1 VPGPELGGAGA
12 RVLVAAIQQLATARS
27 HDEIQRIVRGSARRL
42 VASDGATFVL
52 RDGQRCHYVDEDA
65 ISALWK
71 GQRFASESCI
81 SGWAMRNR
89 RPVAIEDIYAD
100 ERIAHAAYR
109 PTFVRSLV
117 LVPIRRDDPIGA
129 IGTYWADR
137 HVAGAEEIELLQ
149 ALADSTAVAIQNL
162 RVLEDLEA
170 AHLETL
176 HRLALAG
183 EYRDDETRQHTER
196 VAHSTRC
203 IALAL
208 GLDEDEA
215 AQIGQAALLHD
226 IGKLSISDAIL
237 RKQGSLT
244 ADEFELVKGHAASG
258 AAILFGSTS
267 AVLRVAREIAL
278 THHERWDGSGYP
290 TGTAGE
296 AIPLSGRI
304 VAVADVFDALSHARP
319 YKQAWPPEDARAE
332 IERLAGAQFDPVVV
346 EAFLGLDARDLVH
359 DPAVALA

>member
-1 VPGPELGGAGA
+1 M
-12 RVLVAAIQQLATARS
+12 LVAAIQNLATARS
-27 HDEIQRIVRGSARRL
+27 HGEIQRIVKTAARRL
-42 VASDGATFVL
+42 VGSDGATFVL
-52 RDGQRCHYVDEDA
+52 RDGQRCFYVDEEA
-65 ISALWK
+65 ISPLWK
-71 GQRFASESCI
+71 GQRFPIDACI
-81 SGWAMRNR
+81 SGWAMRHG

-100 ERIAHAAYR
+100 DRIPHDAYR
-109 PTFVRSLV
+109 PTFVQSLV
-117 LVPIRRDDPIGA
+117 MVPIRQHDPVGA
-129 IGTYWADR
+129 IGNYWAHQHRATD
-137 HVAGAEEIELLQ
+137 EEIELLQ
-149 ALADSTAVAIQNL
+149 ALADSTGVAMQNV
-162 RVLEDLEA
+162 RAHEDLEA

-196 VAHSTRC
+196 VARSTRR

-215 AQIGQAALLHD
+215 SLIGQAALLHD

-237 RKQGSLT
+237 RKQGTLT
-244 ADEFELVKGHAASG
+244 SEEFELVKGHAASG
-258 AAILFGSTS
+258 AAILHGSTS

-290 TGTAGE
+290 TGTGGE

-319 YKQAWPPEDARAE
+319 YKRAWPPEDARAE
-332 IERLAGAQFDPVVV
+332 IERLAGAQFDPAVV
-346 EAFLGLDARDLVH
+346 EAFLGLDARDLVQ